1 MMKRNNDREPRFSIR
16 KLTIGA
22 VSVMF
27 GLALFADNKATVHA
41 DKEDNSSDDSANV
54 VKQQKTESSVSAS
67 DAKKVVVTADNNKDQ
82 DTSKTSDQ
90 ASAQTQEAKTTQDQS
105 QQTASSTTEKT
116 NKEQQ
121 IANAGAAGKKTAASS
136 DTHQAKDDQTVTV
149 DLSQIGAKG
158 TKGSTTGKTAAQI
171 LSESK
176 IEDIN
181 EKSTSHVSSE
191 GWSGKT
197 IHTSDTETDY
207 ELDGI
212 TDTSKVIKDGVVTI
226 PNTADLQKDGLISE
240 NGKVY
245 ITPDTIKNITSHA
258 DVKKITIS
266 SYGDDANRKVYAKG
280 ISWTNSFGND
290 SNLTSVD
297 LSNLDTSNIK
307 GFDHM
312 FDGDTALTSLDLS
325 GFNTSN
331 ATTMAYMF
339 ASDHNLEEIKGLSD
353 WDVSNVKGFDSMFAG
368 DTALTSLDLSGW
380 VTSSATNMASM
391 FSEDHSLTEIK
402 GLNNWDVSHVKGFDY
417 MFAGDRVLTSLNL
430 DNWNTSS
437 ATTFNAMFDGDHKL
451 TSVGSL
457 ANWKTSN
464 VTDFQSMFENCI
476 NLQGLNLANWD
487 VSNGTN
493 FTFMFG
499 ADGTANDDGVLQSN
513 GRKQL
518 VSNTTSVG
526 DLSKWNLR
534 KATSTSDMFFHM
546 PKLTGLGDLSNWG
559 MNKVTTANGMFFD
572 TPAFTQSQDLSKWKT
587 EAGSVPFTNTMW
599 MFRSTGMGNI
609 NLTGWDLSK
618 DTDVSAMFGT
628 VYNIPTVINLNDIK
642 LPTSTHFTTTDFEG
656 PEPLVVWD
664 NKGQLQYLNT
674 TKSEGGNAAIGHQ
687 NADYLTVEDAKGT
700 TVGTIPMDFVY
711 TDSKALEKE
720 ISDKTTASALQSFF
734 PGAHI
739 DSVKFSPNSKYKDGN
754 IAKVTGI
761 VTVSYSIPWTPLTP
775 ATPAGSNPDG
785 PATSPQP
792 TTQPTNVAP
801 HPEQPTTP
809 AQPTTVK
816 PHGENVPT
824 KKNSSKNIKPKNE
837 TIRPLAEKQSSNK
850 AVTIKNAKAAS
861 TVKAASSKT
870 LPQTGEKES
879 TAGIIGLLAAGLA
892 MLGLAGDRK
901 REK

>member
-27 GLALFADNKATVHA
+27 GLALFAGNKATVHA

-54 VKQQKTESSVSAS
+54 VKQQKSESSVNAS
-67 DAKKVVVTADNNKDQ
+67 DAKKVVVTANNDKAE
-82 DTSKTSDQ
+82 DTSKTADQ
-90 ASAQTQEAKTTQDQS
+90 GTTQTKGTEAETTQDQS
-105 QQTASSTTEKT
+105 QQVASSTTEKT
-116 NKEQQ
+116 SKEQQ
-121 IANAGAAGKKTAASS
+121 IANAGAAGKKAATSS
-136 DTHQAKDDQTVTV
+136 DTQQAKDDQTVTV

-158 TKGSTTGKTAAQI
+158 AKKSSDKTAAQI

-176 IEDIN
+176 IEGSSEN
-181 EKSTSHVSSE
+181 STSHVSSE

-207 ELDGI
+207 ELNGI
-212 TDTSKVIKDGVVTI
+212 TDTSEVIKDGVVTI

-266 SYGDDANRKVYAKG
+266 SYGEGDKKKVYASG

-290 SNLTSVD
+290 SNLTSID

-339 ASDHNLEEIKGLSD
+339 ASDHKLEEIKGLSD

-380 VTSSATNMASM
+380 VTSSAVNMASM

-402 GLNNWDVSHVKGFDY
+402 GLNNWDVSNVKGFDY

-430 DNWNTSS
+430 DNWDTSS

-464 VTDFQSMFENCI
+464 VTNFASMFENCI

-487 VSNGTN
+487 VSNGTD

-513 GRKQL
+513 GRRQL

-572 TPAFTQSQDLSKWKT
+572 TPAFTEGQDLSKWKT

-599 MFRSTGMGNI
+599 MFRSTGMGYI
-609 NLTGWDLSK
+609 DLAGWDLSK

-664 NKGQLQYLNT
+664 NKDQLKDLNN
-674 TKSEGGNAAIGHQ
+674 TKGDNGATGHQ
-687 NADYLTVEDAKGT
+687 NADYLTVEDAEGNK
-700 TVGTIPMDFVY
+700 VGTIPMDFIY
-711 TDSKALEKE
+711 TDSKALEQAIQDK
-720 ISDKTTASALQSFF
+720 ISASALQSFF

-739 DSVKFSPNSKYKDGN
+739 DSVSFSPNSQYKDDN

-761 VTVSYSIPWTPLTP
+761 VTVSSSIPWTPLTP
-775 ATPAGSNPDG
+775 ATPTNNNPDG

-824 KKNSSKNIKPKNE
+824 KKNSSKNIEPKNE
-837 TIRPLAEKQSSNK
+837 TIRPLAEKQNSNK
-850 AVTIKNAKAAS
+850 ATTIKNAKAAS
-861 TVKAASSKT
+861 TIKAASSKT